1 MNNKKGGGN
10 NIIADAIS
18 WVIAAGIL
26 MAILMTNGR
35 VKGRNILSL
44 SGLLDWSR
52 QKSTQMQ
59 ECYKD
64 PNCLKLDGKELKGKK
79 MPKPNIDG
87 KVKMPNIDGNVKF
100 PNLDNNKLVKGE
112 KKDIGNLSANNLSDV
127 FGTYDDLS
135 KKLDGVIVDKPQK
148 VDYNR
153 KEWKHWISAGS
164 SCWNTREEVLFR
176 DAQQDSLL
184 MLDKSKKETKNKK
197 DACYI
202 IGGEWIDPYSRD
214 VITDPKK
221 IDIDHVIPLGYVA
234 KHGGQDWDFEKKKAY
249 ANDYEGLLAVSA
261 AENRS
266 KSDKGPEEYMP
277 PNKEFHCGYAKQFIH
292 MAYKYNISITA
303 GDQKVLKK
311 ALNTCK
317 P

>member
-1 MNNKKGGGN
+1 MSNKKGGGS

-18 WVIAAGIL
+18 WVIAVGIL
-26 MAILMTNGR
+26 IAIVMTNGD
-35 VKGRNILSL
+35 KLLS
-44 SGLLDWSR
+44 SNGLLDWSR
-52 QKSTQMQ
+52 LKSKEMK
-59 ECYKD
+59 ECYTNPD
-64 PNCLKLDGKELKGKK
+64 CLKIKGGNLKGKEI
-79 MPKPNIDG
+79 PKPNIDG
-87 KVKMPNIDGNVKF
+87 KVKMPNIDGDVKF
-100 PNLDNNKLVKGE
+100 PNLDGKNLVKG
-112 KKDIGNLSANNLSDV
+112 KKNNIGEFSANNLSDI
-127 FGTYDDLS
+127 FGSYDDLS
-135 KKLDGVIVDKPQK
+135 KKLDGIVIDKPQK

-153 KEWKHWISAGS
+153 KEWRHWISAGS

-176 DAQQDSLL
+176 DAQENSLL
-184 MLDKSKKETKNKK
+184 MLDKSKKETKEKEE
-197 DACYI
+197 ACYV

-261 AENRS
+261 TENRS

-277 PNKEFHCGYAKQFIH
+277 PNKEFHCGYAQQFIH